1 LLEAL
6 EAIVI
11 PFLEGAYATVG
22 YIGLL
27 IVMAVENAL
36 FFLPVPSEIVLPLAG
51 WSVARGLEEPLTGIA
66 WSYWYAVAFSVVGS
80 TAGAMALY
88 AVSSIV
94 GRPVLERYGRYV
106 LIDPHDLD
114 VADRWFARYG
124 DYAVLLARMV
134 PIARSVISIPAGIS
148 RMPLRRFVLFTA
160 LGTVPWNML
169 LIWAGMV
176 LGENWVQVKE
186 LLRPFDYV
194 VYAGIAALVA
204 LFLWRQLR
212 PRRGR

>member
-51 WSVARGLEEPLTGIA
+51 WSVARGVEEPLTGTA

-88 AVSSIV
+88 AVSSRV